1 MSIDNKL
8 ILENSKKLNVL
19 YVEDDNF
26 LRHTTLKLLLNFFNS
41 VDESIDG
48 INQDAKDLM
57 YESLLLGSVLNDAFD
72 KRDMQKITDYLHS
85 LSAATH
91 KFYNEHRIIGLSEQN
106 QYLKVLSMVSLSIR
120 TGLSVLGIKAKEVM

>member
-19 YVEDDNF
+19 YIEDDNF

-48 INQDAKDLM
+48 RDGLEKYNSYYEDTNSYYDIVISDINMPNLDGIDMVEEVKSINSQQ
-57 YESLLLGSVLNDAFD
+57 VVIFITAFD
-72 KRDMQKITDYLHS
+72 
-85 LSAATH
+85 
-91 KFYNEHRIIGLSEQN
+91 
-106 QYLKVLSMVSLSIR
+106 
-120 TGLSVLGIKAKEVM
+120 